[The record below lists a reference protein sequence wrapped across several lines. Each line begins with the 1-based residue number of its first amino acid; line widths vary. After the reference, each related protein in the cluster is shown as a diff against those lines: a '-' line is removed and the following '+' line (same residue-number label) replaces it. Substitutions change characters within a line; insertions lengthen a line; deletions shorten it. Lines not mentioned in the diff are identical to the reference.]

1 MGTCLLVHSL
11 NLVLSLAFFFFFM
24 VEPYERS
31 LYHHRLGRLQMHGKM
46 HWTLVPFLWPL
57 GATWRDVD
65 PTLISNFWKYHGQN
79 NAEAALSSSLCQCLA
94 SERFQSVELGP
105 EEDLEA
111 AVALVLG
118 LGMGILQRKTTDDA
132 DWKVANLESDSE
144 TTDLM
149 GGVFSSFY
157 RNRPNSKRVFKG
169 PLSSV
174 RTDSEL
180 QVPTLVS
187 NLHRSQHFQ
196 PRAGR
201 KGKGPVYQCW
211 VTYVSISSDFFG
223 RLIVRLRPFAT
234 GFDFSSNHGEAHCF
248 V

>member
-1 MGTCLLVHSL
+1 
-11 NLVLSLAFFFFFM
+11 
-24 VEPYERS
+24 
-31 LYHHRLGRLQMHGKM
+31 MHGKM

-132 DWKVANLESDSE
+132 DWKIANLESDSKM
-144 TTDLM
+144 TDMM

-157 RNRPNSKRVFKG
+157 GERVFKG

-174 RTDSEL
+174 GTDSEL
-180 QVPTLVS
+180 QIPTLIS
-187 NLHRSQHFQ
+187 NLHRLQYFQ